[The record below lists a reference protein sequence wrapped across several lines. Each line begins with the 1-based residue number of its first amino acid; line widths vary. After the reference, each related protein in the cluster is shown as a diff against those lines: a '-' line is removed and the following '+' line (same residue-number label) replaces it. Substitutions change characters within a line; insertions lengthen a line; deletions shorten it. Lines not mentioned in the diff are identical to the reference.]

1 MNCKQGDLAII
12 VKSRAGNEGKIVT
25 CLRLATTE
33 EISLNRFYDQPLWPV
48 WIVDRNLQNANLL
61 GEVNGQSNLAYDA
74 TLRPIRDQDGEDEMI
89 RIAGKPLKQELPQ
102 TTAISK

>member
-25 CLRLATTE
+25 CLRYATKAE
-33 EISLNRFYDQPLWPV
+33 KREHLFVNKQMGPV
-48 WIVDRNLQNANLL
+48 WVIDRNLQNANLL
-61 GEVNGQSNLAYDA
+61 GEINGQSNLVYDA

-89 RIAGKPLKQELPQ
+89 RIAGKPVVQELPQ
-102 TTAISK
+102 TIAVK

>member
-25 CLRLATTE
+25 CLRYATKAE
-33 EISLNRFYDQPLWPV
+33 KREHLFVNKQMGPV
-48 WIVDRNLQNANLL
+48 WVIDRELPNVYGSSHL
-61 GEVNGQSNLAYDA
+61 VYDS

-102 TTAISK
+102 TAAISNR